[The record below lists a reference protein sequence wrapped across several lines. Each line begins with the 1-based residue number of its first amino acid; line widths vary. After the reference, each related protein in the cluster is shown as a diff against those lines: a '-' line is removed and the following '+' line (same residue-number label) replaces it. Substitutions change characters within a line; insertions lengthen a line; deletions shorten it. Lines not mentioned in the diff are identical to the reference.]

1 MTVSTYDPSVEDSL
15 FALAERIE
23 KSNLVPGAYRGKPV
37 DIAIAMIY
45 GHEMGLSPLTS
56 LQRVVVIEGSP
67 TLDAQGMTALTRKAG
82 HSIQAEV
89 DEKKAIVTG
98 VRADNGD
105 KMTVTWTIEMA
116 MVAGLLRNDVW
127 KKYASDMLWARA
139 VSQICRRLFGDVV
152 LAVSYTP
159 EEARQIQ
166 RDDGPSADEWRAEA
180 NERAGSAGS
189 AVSDV
194 RPPPGQRA
202 RALPAAP
209 PAPAEPVSGSGEI
222 VDPQLLAQQHVVDTV
237 RELGPERGADANA
250 FLLEKFGKVSP
261 QTDWLEVQAALDK
274 WLGQFPLDQT
284 EADAA
289 LLAAEGEAQVEG
301 QSPASPDPVPETGEA
316 APAPA
321 EGEGVPVA
329 AEAPTAEP
337 EPKPEPVSAELRDVP
352 EDILKD
358 CQMKINTWPAEVVDQ
373 KLREW
378 AQPLNGKLE
387 AKRLRLLT
395 VLAPLRAAGN
405 PAVTVLF

>member
-1 MTVSTYDPSVEDSL
+1 MTVATYDPSVEDSL

-82 HSIQAEV
+82 HSITGEV
-89 DEKKAIVTG
+89 DDKKAVVTG
-98 VRADNGD
+98 VRQDNGD
-105 KMTVTWTIEMA
+105 TMTVTWTIEMA

-127 KKYASDMLWARA
+127 KKYTSDMLWARA

-166 RDDGPSADEWRAEA
+166 RDDAPSADEVRAAAHMEA
-180 NERAGSAGS
+180 TGS

-209 PAPAEPVSGSGEI
+209 PAPVNEGSGEI

-261 QTDWLEVQAALDK
+261 QTDWLEVQSSLDH
-274 WLGQFPLDQT
+274 WLSQFPLAADEAPEEASDDT
-284 EADAA
+284 EP
-289 LLAAEGEAQVEG
+289 G
-301 QSPASPDPVPETGEA
+301 A

-321 EGEGVPVA
+321 AAPEPEPAGDPSESVPEPVA
-329 AEAPTAEP
+329 AEAPAEP
-337 EPKPEPVSAELRDVP
+337 KAAKPAPVSAELRDVP
-352 EDILKD
+352 EDILQD
-358 CQMKINTWPAEVVDQ
+358 CQMKIGTWSAEVVDQ

-378 AQPLNGKLE
+378 NCPVNGKLE

-405 PAVTVLF
+405 PGVTVLF